1 LSFPPRIRWDHNYLG
16 GFNYQPVFTPPDSN
30 SAVHLVGK
38 HSECLGWPGVIYV
51 FVKDTLH
58 LAQHQSIV
66 ANCIRHRLTFC
77 WLPPH
82 LFLAQRSF
90 RWVHSRRCTLWPSN
104 YSCCLHLA
112 THWPVSHSSF
122 SLLGPILCPPA
133 SFVRRR
139 TSFGHCSGCFL
150 FRPID
155 YGHLSLGHLVIKP

>member
-1 LSFPPRIRWDHNYLG
+1 
-16 GFNYQPVFTPPDSN
+16 
-30 SAVHLVGK
+30 
-38 HSECLGWPGVIYV
+38 
-51 FVKDTLH
+51 VKDTLH

-66 ANCIRHRLTFC
+66 ANRIRHRLTFC

-82 LFLAQRSF
+82 LFLAQRSIL
-90 RWVHSRRCTLWPSN
+90 WVHSRRCTLWPSH

-112 THWPVSHSSF
+112 THYRTLHSSF
-122 SLLGPILCPPA
+122 SLLGPLPCPPA

-139 TSFGHCSGCFL
+139 TSFGQRLGCFY